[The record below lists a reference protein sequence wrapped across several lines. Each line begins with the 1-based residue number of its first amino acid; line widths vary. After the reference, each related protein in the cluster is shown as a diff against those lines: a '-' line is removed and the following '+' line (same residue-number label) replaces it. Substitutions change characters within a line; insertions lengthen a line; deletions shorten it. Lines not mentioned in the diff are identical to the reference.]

1 MSQRSGNSI
10 SNSNSS
16 SSNNKQ
22 GQRGGFALG
31 LIVGVLL
38 GLAVALG
45 VALYIA
51 KVPIPFINKVPLRTA
66 EQDVEE
72 AMRNRNWDPN
82 APLAGKAGAK
92 VASGVVGA
100 AVPAAVPATPPAST
114 PAAEPAHTAAP
125 TTTPPAP
132 KAAEKPAEKPA
143 DKTAD
148 KKADAKAAAAAN
160 TAEPFIY
167 FVQAGAFVKTEDAE
181 QQRARLAMLGFSAK
195 VLEREQSGRT
205 VLRVRIGPL
214 ENREEAEELQRKVEA
229 AGIEANLVRVQ
240 R

>member
-1 MSQRSGNSI
+1 MSQ
-10 SNSNSS
+10 SNGSSKSS
-16 SSNNKQ
+16 SSKKQ
-22 GQRGGFALG
+22 GQRGGFVLG

-72 AMRNRNWDPN
+72 AARNKNWDPN

-100 AVPAAVPATPPAST
+100 APATAPAATPAPAPVIAAAPAVASAPAPAST
-114 PAAEPAHTAAP
+114 
-125 TTTPPAP
+125 
-132 KAAEKPAEKPA
+132 KAVEKTAEKTLEKA
-143 DKTAD
+143 TDKAAD
-148 KKADAKAAAAAN
+148 KKVDAKTAAAAPAD
-160 TAEPFIY
+160 PFIY
-167 FVQAGAFVKTEDAE
+167 FVQAGAYVKTEDAE

-205 VLRVRIGPL
+205 VMRVRMGPL
-214 ENREEAEELQRKVEA
+214 DNREEAEELQRKVEA

>member
-1 MSQRSGNSI
+1 MSQ
-10 SNSNSS
+10 SS
-16 SSNNKQ
+16 SKSNKQ
-22 GQRGGFALG
+22 GQRGGFVLG

-38 GLAVALG
+38 GLGVALG

-72 AMRNRNWDPN
+72 AARNKNWDPN

-92 VASGVVGA
+92 VASGVVGGT
-100 AVPAAVPATPPAST
+100 PAAP
-114 PAAEPAHTAAP
+114 PAAEPTPAAAPVTAAP
-125 TTTPPAP
+125 VAPASAPTP
-132 KAAEKPAEKPA
+132 KAAEKVDKVEKPA
-143 DKTAD
+143 DKTPE
-148 KKADAKAAAAAN
+148 KKADPKATAVAASN
-160 TAEPFIY
+160 AEPFIY

-205 VLRVRIGPL
+205 VMRVRIGPL